1 MSIFRWVSEGA
12 SLAFAVGVFFILY
25 STLRTLVD
33 TLANLWRRMFASWTT
48 LRLHDLGI
56 LREEKSRQRLA
67 VDWARILIFIA
78 ILLIAAAV
86 HDALLSPLILLFGMA
101 AFAWSRYQA
110 GEAQRMRVNEDAELG
125 TLQMRSLLNVDHSLL
140 NALNGLELP
149 DGALRNAIRDVAARL
164 QMHQQPEQSALALKE
179 LPGTVTARLAALI
192 ANSARITDEV
202 QMDLFQE
209 LEGEAHRQKLI
220 RSKMRQTL
228 ALVKGTIRLLQ
239 GVAAAATVFV
249 LMAPDWRAFFLQDIP
264 HRTLLTG
271 LLFVEDLMAQHLAHK
286 TVLSVLAWFTYG
298 GLLLGRWRFGL
309 RGMRA
314 VRWVL
319 VATVFLSLAYLGSK
333 FVLEILLQRT

>member
-1 MSIFRWVSEGA
+1 
-12 SLAFAVGVFFILY
+12 
-25 STLRTLVD
+25 
-33 TLANLWRRMFASWTT
+33 MFSSWTT
-48 LRLHDLGI
+48 LRLRDLGV

-67 VDWARILIFIA
+67 VDWVRLLIFIA

-86 HDALLSPLILLFGMA
+86 HDALLSPLILLIGMA

-149 DGALRNAIRDVAARL
+149 EGALRNAIRDVAARL
-164 QMHQQPEQSALALKE
+164 QMHQQPEQAALALKE

-239 GVAAAATVFV
+239 GVAVAATVFV

-271 LLFVEDLMAQHLAHK
+271 LLSCA
-286 TVLSVLAWFTYG
+286 VLA
-298 GLLLGRWRFGL
+298 
-309 RGMRA
+309 
-314 VRWVL
+314 
-319 VATVFLSLAYLGSK
+319 SLYFEFEVHQLGSGEA
-333 FVLEILLQRT
+333 F